1 MSSRSREPVSSY
13 GYGVFTDTI
22 IIAIDGGSR
31 TSSQT
36 AEQILGTSSSITWQE
51 TLTLFALFSLSLF
64 LSQIYLIRRLV
75 STVTRGHRTPVY
87 RSLILDRVLAMSKGT
102 LLRIRYSRCWWCL
115 NWRNG
120 EGRTYES
127 GSLLLVK
134 DCWNLF
140 DSTEVFI
147 EVCNILWKK
156 YLWLI

>member
-102 LLRIRYSRCWWCL
+102 NPSNPILKVLMVFELKEWWRENLWIGQLVTRERLLKFVWFD
-115 NWRNG
+115 
-120 EGRTYES
+120 
-127 GSLLLVK
+127 GSVHWGL
-134 DCWNLF
+134 
-140 DSTEVFI
+140 
-147 EVCNILWKK
+147 
-156 YLWLI
+156 